1 MGNFKSYRQLRVS
14 ERKETSLGQK
24 SFEKRDLKF
33 AKSGEKKKKTFIGSK
48 RSVNPKQ
55 DKFVKNNT

>member
-33 AKSGEKKKKTFIGSK
+33 AKSGEKKTFIGSK